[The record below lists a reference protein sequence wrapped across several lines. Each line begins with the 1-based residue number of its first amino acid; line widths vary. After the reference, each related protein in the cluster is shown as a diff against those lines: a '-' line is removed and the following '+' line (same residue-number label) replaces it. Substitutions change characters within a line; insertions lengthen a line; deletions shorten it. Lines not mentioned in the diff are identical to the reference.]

1 MELAFRA
8 ATEDDLDRLLELGL
22 AAYPDARVVEE
33 RRRSFVAN
41 AFGALSDL
49 VVAVDRGTIVGKA
62 WNFPLEGFFGGKRLQ
77 IGGIASVAVAL
88 EHRQRGIG
96 SALLQHLHVVS
107 DVRGDA
113 VTMLFAYRHR
123 FYERLGYATTS
134 SRKRLAIDARSI
146 PAAWCALAKDRVRS
160 ARGEDREAIKR
171 AHLRAAARG
180 SGWIVR
186 PEALWQR
193 LFARERRFVS
203 VIERE
208 GDGLAGYVAFMIGQ
222 TEAHAEQ
229 VLEVDELVA
238 DDPETRCALLG
249 ALGAMRDQ
257 VAEILIEVEAD
268 DPLEQVLL
276 DPDGRRFGTAAVEH
290 SLGEIVGGP
299 MIRIED
305 FTRAIEARG
314 YSGAGAFDVVIGDE
328 LAMSV
333 VVEDGRAEV
342 GPARGGP
349 SVKTTRSGLA
359 AILYGALPASRAV
372 ALGLADA
379 DPRTAARIDSIAA
392 IPPVFVVDTF

>member
-22 AAYPDARVVEE
+22 AAYPDARIAEE

-41 AFGALSDL
+41 AFGVLGDL
-49 VVAVDRGTIVGKA
+49 VVAEDRGTIVAKA
-62 WNFPLEGFFGGKRLQ
+62 WNFPLEAFFGGKRLQ
-77 IGGIASVAVAL
+77 IGGIASVAVAP
-88 EHRQRGIG
+88 EHRRRGIAT
-96 SALLQHLHVVS
+96 ALLQQLHVIS

-113 VTMLFAYRHR
+113 LTMLFAFRHR
-123 FYERLGYATTS
+123 FYDRLGYTTTS

-146 PAAWCALAKDRVRS
+146 PASWCALAKDRVRS
-160 ARGEDREAIKR
+160 ARGDDREAIKR

-193 LFARERRFVS
+193 LFARERRFIS

-208 GDGLAGYVAFMIGQ
+208 GEGLAGYVAFMIGQ
-222 TEAHAEQ
+222 SEAHAEQ

-238 DDPETRCALLG
+238 DDAETRCALLG
-249 ALGAMRDQ
+249 ALGSMRDQ
-257 VAEILIEVEAD
+257 VAEIILETESD
-268 DPLEQVLL
+268 DPLEQALL
-276 DPDGRRFGTAAVEH
+276 DPDGRRFGTADVEH

-299 MIRIED
+299 MLRIED

-349 SVKTTRSGLA
+349 AIKTTRSGLA
-359 AILYGALPASRAV
+359 AILYGALPATRAV

-379 DPRTAARIDSIAA
+379 DPRTAARIDAIAA
-392 IPPVFVVDTF
+392 IPPVFVLDTF